1 MNVKPPGPVH
11 VYPTLGLEELAFNA
25 MLVVVQDN
33 SAFKGL
39 LVRSGLAGGVV
50 FCVTSADV
58 EAVQPLEEFVAVT
71 R

>member
-1 MNVKPPGPVH
+1 
-11 VYPTLGLEELAFNA
+11 LEELAFNA